1 MKQSQ
6 CVQAYIALSK
16 IMEQDTSLLTARKVF
31 SMVHL
36 LQPSWDFQGQQE
48 RKIIERHPDVDPRNS
63 SVTCPTDNKEEADRL
78 LAELDSYTKELE
90 ELGQMEQNL
99 KIEPFSIPLSENIKI
114 AGKDIK
120 ALEGFVTFE

>member
-31 SMVHL
+31 SMVRL
-36 LQPSWDFQGQQE
+36 LQPCWDFQGQQE
-48 RKIIERHPDVDPRNS
+48 RKIIERHPDVNPRTS

>member
-6 CVQAYIALSK
+6 CVAAYIALSK

-31 SMVHL
+31 GMVHL
-36 LQPSWDFQGQQE
+36 LQPCWDFQGQQE

-63 SVTCPTDNKEEADRL
+63 SVTCPTDDKEEADRL

>member
-1 MKQSQ
+1 MKQIQ
-6 CVQAYIALSK
+6 CVQAYMALSK

-31 SMVHL
+31 GMVHL
-36 LQPSWDFQGQQE
+36 LQSSWDFQVQQE
-48 RKIIERHPDVDPRNS
+48 RKIMERHPDVDPRTS